1 MKTKDILIELIELL
15 FEYETQA
22 NEDAHNMSDF
32 LGFMNARHKGED
44 VKAKSLRNEGNTPMQ
59 TEEQG
64 PNTDISILIVLMFRY
79 AKSYIKKAL
88 QNSEIKS
95 ADEFSYLITLLNH
108 SNLSKTELINKQ
120 VMEKTSGMEIIKR
133 LVKLGLMEELQD
145 ENDKRSIRVALTQQG
160 KAALWQILPQMQ
172 MVSKIVVGNL
182 NESEKNTLAYLL
194 RKLELHHN
202 DIYSNQKDSTL
213 NDLIAGNGN

>member
-1 MKTKDILIELIELL
+1 MKTKDILIEMIELL
-15 FEYETQA
+15 FEYEQQTA
-22 NEDAHNMSDF
+22 DDKCNMSDF
-32 LGFMNARHKGED
+32 VGFLNARHTSVD
-44 VKAKSLRNEGNTPMQ
+44 VKAKSLRDAGNNPMR
-59 TEEQG
+59 TNAPG

-88 QNSEIKS
+88 ADSEIKT
-95 ADEFSYLITLLNH
+95 ADEFSFLITLINH
-108 SNLSKTELINKQ
+108 STLSKTELINTQ

-145 ENDKRSIRVALTQQG
+145 ENDKRSIRVALTQSG
-160 KAALWQILPQMQ
+160 RAALFQILPQMQ

-182 NESEKNTLAYLL
+182 DETEKNTLAYLL

-202 DIYSNQKDSTL
+202 DIYFNHKDSTL
-213 NDLIAGNGN
+213 DDLIVGGEN